1 MTVLD
6 VNNVCKRFDI
16 ELLLDGVS
24 FKLSRGE
31 KVGLIGGNGCG
42 KTTLLK
48 MIAGIEDPSS
58 GVITRPGGSRVGY
71 LAQEPAYDEGRTVGE
86 ELLEAFSEISGVSRQ
101 LKFLEQRLESAP
113 ADEEEAV
120 LAEYSRVSA
129 RLEQLGGYSF
139 EHKVDAVLEGLQMAS
154 MRQRSL
160 NSLSG
165 GEKNAVA
172 LARILLEEPDILL
185 LDEPGNHLDF
195 EGLEW
200 LEGFLRT
207 YEKTVLLVSHN
218 RYLLDR
224 VVDGILEIENGRVA
238 RYKGNYSAYRV
249 EKLRESLK
257 QKAAFD
263 DQQKEIRRLEAMIRR
278 FALWAKMTEDGRH
291 ARQARS
297 RQKMLDRM
305 DRVERPNLGEGRIQ
319 PRLGAAERAGKIALE
334 LRGYSK
340 AFGEKV
346 LFDSVDL
353 HLSSGE
359 RVGLLGPNGS
369 GKSTIF
375 RDIVERGSWENP
387 VVRIGPRIEV
397 GYYSQEHETLNPAN
411 SLVEEIREAAPMTE
425 DQAFHVLLK
434 FLFRREDIHRAVST
448 LSGGE
453 KSRIQ
458 LARLKVSDVNLLLLD
473 EPTNHLDIH
482 SREQVEEALE
492 EFDGTILAISHDRY
506 FLDRIVD
513 RIVEVRNPTLVEYA
527 GSFSEFWAKRRR
539 DRVALPEKV
548 RKGKVSGAGK
558 KAAPRT
564 QTRKSSA
571 ATTGIEQKI
580 EGLEGDKLKLEEEIV
595 EAYQDRRYD
604 RGEKLSRDLQRLEK
618 EIERLYAEWETAS

>member
-6 VNNVCKRFDI
+6 VNNVCKRFEI

-71 LAQEPAYDEGRTVGE
+71 LAQEPAYDEGRTVSE
-86 ELLEAFSEISGVSRQ
+86 ELLEAFSEISGISRQ

-139 EHKVDAVLEGLQMAS
+139 EHKVDAVLEGLQMTS

-172 LARILLEEPDILL
+172 LAKILLEEPDILL

-207 YEKTVLLVSHN
+207 YEKNRAPRLPQQVPPRPRRRPHPRNREREGCPVQGELL
-218 RYLLDR
+218 RLPR
-224 VVDGILEIENGRVA
+224 GKAQGIAQTEGGFRRPAEGNSPA
-238 RYKGNYSAYRV
+238 RG
-249 EKLRESLK
+249 
-257 QKAAFD
+257 D
-263 DQQKEIRRLEAMIRR
+263 DQEVRPVG
-278 FALWAKMTEDGRH
+278 EDDGGRA
-291 ARQARS
+291 ARQAGAEPAEDARPHG
-297 RQKMLDRM
+297 QDR
-305 DRVERPNLGEGRIQ
+305 
-319 PRLGAAERAGKIALE
+319 AAEPRGGKNPAPPRGSGAGGKIALE

-375 RDIVERGSWENP
+375 RDIVECGSWENP
-387 VVRIGPRIEV
+387 VVRIGPRTEV

-425 DQAFHVLLK
+425 GQAFHVLLK

-458 LARLKVSDVNLLLLD
+458 LAKLKVSDVNLLLLD

-482 SREQVEEALE
+482 SPRAGGGSPRRVRRHHPGHFARPLFPRPHRRPHRGGAESDAGGIRGKLL
-492 EFDGTILAISHDRY
+492 G
-506 FLDRIVD
+506 FL
-513 RIVEVRNPTLVEYA
+513 
-527 GSFSEFWAKRRR
+527 G
-539 DRVALPEKV
+539 
-548 RKGKVSGAGK
+548 
-558 KAAPRT
+558 
-564 QTRKSSA
+564 
-571 ATTGIEQKI
+571 
-580 EGLEGDKLKLEEEIV
+580 
-595 EAYQDRRYD
+595 
-604 RGEKLSRDLQRLEK
+604 
-618 EIERLYAEWETAS
+618 